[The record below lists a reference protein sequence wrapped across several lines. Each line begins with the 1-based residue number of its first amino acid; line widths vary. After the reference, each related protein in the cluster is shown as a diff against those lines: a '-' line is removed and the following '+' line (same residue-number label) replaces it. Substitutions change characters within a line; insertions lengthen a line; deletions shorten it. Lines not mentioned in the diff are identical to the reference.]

1 MDFKRSKRLMAI
13 WAACYWI
20 LAVTIY
26 LVAGQQF
33 HYTAVTSDALSAT
46 TTVGE
51 LVDGMTITQRLI
63 APAESLTG
71 FDLMA
76 ATYGRSNTGT
86 LHAVFTNNAGEVVAA
101 KDIDIATLPESKY
114 FTISL
119 DSVAQVQAGDP
130 LTLTLTTTGCKPG
143 NAITIY
149 CGDTIVAGRFD
160 IVQSISEAD
169 RYTINGVPG
178 AGKLCVKVNCIRTLT
193 FYRDYWLIIGG
204 AFAALALLCLY
215 WWRRAKDGRN
225 NPLVAVCM
233 LFTRYGFLIR
243 QLVSRDFKTKYK
255 RSALGM
261 AWSFLNPLLT
271 MSVQYVVFSTLF
283 QSDIPNYPVYLLS
296 GIVFF
301 NFFSEAVSMGMTS
314 ITGNASL
321 IKKVYMPK
329 YIYPVSRILS
339 SLVNFA
345 LAIIP
350 LLLVMLI
357 TGTAF
362 TPALLLLIF
371 DMLCLLG
378 FVTGMS
384 LLLTTAMTFFQDT
397 QFLWG
402 VVSMMW
408 MYLTPLF
415 YPESIIPAQ
424 FLTVYHMNPMY
435 QYITFARICIIDGV
449 SPEPMAYL
457 WCILSSVVVLGLG
470 ILTFK
475 RHQDKFVLYL

>member
-130 LTLTLTTTGCKPG
+130 LTLTLTTTGCMPG

-215 WWRRAKDGRN
+215 WWRGAKDGRN

-233 LFTRYGFLIR
+233 LSDPSARLTRFQGEIQALCTGHGMEFSQSIAYNVGSIR
-243 QLVSRDFKTKYK
+243 RVLH
-255 RSALGM
+255 
-261 AWSFLNPLLT
+261 
-271 MSVQYVVFSTLF
+271 
-283 QSDIPNYPVYLLS
+283 PVPERHSQLS
-296 GIVFF
+296 GISAFGYCIF
-301 NFFSEAVSMGMTS
+301 QLFQRGRFDGHD
-314 ITGNASL
+314 L
-321 IKKVYMPK
+321 YHRQ
-329 YIYPVSRILS
+329 RI
-339 SLVNFA
+339 A
-345 LAIIP
+345 
-350 LLLVMLI
+350 
-357 TGTAF
+357 
-362 TPALLLLIF
+362 
-371 DMLCLLG
+371 D
-378 FVTGMS
+378 
-384 LLLTTAMTFFQDT
+384 
-397 QFLWG
+397 
-402 VVSMMW
+402 
-408 MYLTPLF
+408 
-415 YPESIIPAQ
+415 
-424 FLTVYHMNPMY
+424 
-435 QYITFARICIIDGV
+435 
-449 SPEPMAYL
+449 
-457 WCILSSVVVLGLG
+457 
-470 ILTFK
+470 
-475 RHQDKFVLYL
+475 

>member
-1 MDFKRSKRLMAI
+1 MDFKKSKRLMVI

-20 LAVTIY
+20 LAATVY

-33 HYTAVTSDALSAT
+33 HYTSVTSDALSAT
-46 TTVGE
+46 ATIGE
-51 LVDGMTITQRLI
+51 LVDGMTVTQRII

-76 ATYGRSNTGT
+76 GTYGRANTGT
-86 LHAVFTNNAGEVVAA
+86 LHAVFTSDTGEAIAA
-101 KDIDIATLPESKY
+101 KEIDLTALEDGKY
-114 FTISL
+114 VTIPL
-119 DSVAQVQAGDP
+119 DGAAQVQSGEA
-130 LTLTLTTTGCKPG
+130 LTLTLTTTGCAPG

-149 CGDTIVAGRFD
+149 CGDTIVTGRFD
-160 IVQSISEAD
+160 VAQNISEAD
-169 RYTINGVPG
+169 RYTVNGTPG
-178 AGKLCVKVNCIRTLT
+178 AGRLCVKVNGVRTLT
-193 FYRDYWLIIGG
+193 FYRDYWLIISG
-204 AFAALALLCLY
+204 AFAVLALLCLR
-215 WWRRAKDGRN
+215 WWRGAKEGRN

-271 MSVQYVVFSTLF
+271 MAVQYVVFSTLF
-283 QSDIPNYPVYLLS
+283 KSDIPNYPVYLLS

-301 NFFSEAVSMGMTS
+301 NFFNEAVSMGMTS

-350 LLLVMLI
+350 LLLVMLV

-384 LLLTTAMTFFQDT
+384 LLLTTSMTFFQDT

-402 VVSMMW
+402 VISMMW
-408 MYLTPLF
+408 MYMTPLF

-424 FLTVYHMNPMY
+424 FLTAYHMNPMY
-435 QYITFARICIIDGV
+435 QYITFARICIIDGL

>member
-1 MDFKRSKRLMAI
+1 MDFKSSKRLMAI

-86 LHAVFTNNAGEVVAA
+86 LHAVFTNDAGEVITA

-130 LTLTLTTTGCKPG
+130 LTLTLTTTGCMPG

-215 WWRRAKDGRN
+215 WWRGAKDGRN

-255 RSALGM
+255 RSVLGM

-301 NFFSEAVSMGMTS
+301 NFFSEAISMGMTS

>member
-1 MDFKRSKRLMAI
+1 MDFKKSKRLMAI

-20 LAVTIY
+20 LAATVY

-86 LHAVFTNNAGEVVAA
+86 LHAVFTNAAGEVIAA

-114 FTISL
+114 YTIPL

-130 LTLTLTTTGCKPG
+130 LTLTLTTTGCMPG

-178 AGKLCVKVNCIRTLT
+178 AGKLCVKVNCIRALT

-215 WWRRAKDGRN
+215 WWRGAKDGRN

-301 NFFSEAVSMGMTS
+301 NFFNEAVSMGMTS

>member
-51 LVDGMTITQRLI
+51 LVDGLTITQRLI

-130 LTLTLTTTGCKPG
+130 LTLTLTTTGCMPG

-215 WWRRAKDGRN
+215 WWRGAKDGRN

-339 SLVNFA
+339 S
-345 LAIIP
+345 
-350 LLLVMLI
+350 
-357 TGTAF
+357 
-362 TPALLLLIF
+362 
-371 DMLCLLG
+371 
-378 FVTGMS
+378 
-384 LLLTTAMTFFQDT
+384 
-397 QFLWG
+397 
-402 VVSMMW
+402 
-408 MYLTPLF
+408 
-415 YPESIIPAQ
+415 
-424 FLTVYHMNPMY
+424 
-435 QYITFARICIIDGV
+435 
-449 SPEPMAYL
+449 
-457 WCILSSVVVLGLG
+457 
-470 ILTFK
+470 
-475 RHQDKFVLYL
+475 